1 MQGET
6 IMVTPTTSAEA
17 TSSALGY
24 INWPAIIS
32 GALAATA
39 VSFILYTFAAGLGLA
54 IASPTPS
61 WRDGS
66 VALGLLSGIF
76 ILMTTA
82 ASFGFGGYV
91 TGLLR
96 SPWTASTEHEFR
108 DGFHGL
114 LMWALAV
121 AMGAFLA
128 AATAAALAS
137 RSAPAA
143 MVPNTTTGEPIIA
156 YDLDRLFR
164 SEKPVPAA
172 EMSYSRAEASRI
184 ALAASGRPGMR
195 PEDRTHLAR
204 VVAGRTGIAA
214 AEAERRVD
222 EFIGAS
228 SRAIKRARRSV
239 ILVAFMTATG
249 LLLGAAVAWIGAA
262 MGGSHRDGTP
272 FSLTWS
278 LRPTARSRVAPQVS

>member
-1 MQGET
+1 MP
-6 IMVTPTTSAEA
+6 TPSTTAGA
-17 TSSALGY
+17 IPASSYLS
-24 INWPAIIS
+24 WPAIIG

-39 VSFILYTFAAGLGLA
+39 VSFVLYTFAAGLGLA
-54 IASPTPS
+54 VASPTPS

-66 VALGLLSGIF
+66 VALGLLSGLF
-76 ILMTTA
+76 ILITTM

-96 SPWTASTEHEFR
+96 SPLSAAGEHEFR
-108 DGFHGL
+108 DGIHGL

-128 AATAAALAS
+128 AVAAAALAS
-137 RSAPAA
+137 RPAPSA
-143 MVPNTTTGEPIIA
+143 MIPNTTTGEPIIA

-164 SEKPVPAA
+164 SDKPVPAA
-172 EMSYSRAEASRI
+172 EMSYSRSEASRI
-184 ALAASGRPGMR
+184 ALAASGHLGMR

-204 VVAGRTGIAA
+204 VVAGRTGIAGGD
-214 AEAERRVD
+214 AEKRVD

-228 SRAIKRARRSV
+228 SSAIKRARRSA
-239 ILVAFMTATG
+239 ILVAFMTAAG

-278 LRPTARSRVAPQVS
+278 LRPTPRERVADSI

>member
-1 MQGET
+1 MS
-6 IMVTPTTSAEA
+6 PAS
-17 TSSALGY
+17 GY
-24 INWPAIIS
+24 IHWPAIIA

-54 IASPTPS
+54 VASPTPS

-66 VALGLLSGIF
+66 VALGLLSGLY
-76 ILMTTA
+76 ILLTTV

-96 SPWTASTEHEFR
+96 SPWSATVEHEFR
-108 DGFHGL
+108 DGVHGL

-128 AATAAALAS
+128 AVAAAALAS

-156 YDLDRLFR
+156 YDLDKLFR
-164 SEKPVPAA
+164 SDKPVPAA
-172 EMSYSRAEASRI
+172 EMSYSRSEASRI

-195 PEDRTHLAR
+195 PEDRVHLVR

-214 AEAERRVD
+214 GDAEKRVD

-228 SRAIKRARRSV
+228 SSAIKKARRSA
-239 ILVAFMTATG
+239 ILVAFMTAAG

-278 LRPTARSRVAPQVS
+278 LRPTVRSTYQQ

>member
-1 MQGET
+1 
-6 IMVTPTTSAEA
+6 MVTPTTS
-17 TSSALGY
+17 TGVMSPGSGY
-24 INWPAIIS
+24 INWPAIIA

-39 VSFILYTFAAGLGLA
+39 ASFILYTFAAGLGLA
-54 IASPTPS
+54 VASPTPS

-66 VALGLLSGIF
+66 VALGLLSGLY
-76 ILMTTA
+76 ILLTTV

-96 SPWTASTEHEFR
+96 SPWSAAGEHEFR
-108 DGFHGL
+108 DGVHGL

-121 AMGAFLA
+121 AMGAFIAAVA
-128 AATAAALAS
+128 AAAVAS
-137 RSAPAA
+137 RSAPAT

-164 SEKPVPAA
+164 SDKPAPAA

-204 VVAGRTGIAA
+204 VVAGRTGIATGD
-214 AEAERRVD
+214 AEKRVD
-222 EFIGAS
+222 EFIGAAS
-228 SRAIKRARRSV
+228 TAIKRARRSV

-249 LLLGAAVAWIGAA
+249 LFLGAALAWVGAV
-262 MGGSHRDGTP
+262 MGGSHRDGTA

-278 LRPTARSRVAPQVS
+278 LHPTARSRVTDPVVS

>member
-1 MQGET
+1 M
-6 IMVTPTTSAEA
+6 ITPSTPSGA
-17 TSSALGY
+17 TSTSGY
-24 INWPAIIS
+24 LNWPAIIA

-54 IASPTPS
+54 VASPTPS

-66 VALGLLSGIF
+66 VALGLLSGLF
-76 ILMTTA
+76 ILTTTV

-96 SPWTASTEHEFR
+96 SPWSEAGEHEFR
-108 DGFHGL
+108 DGVHGL

-128 AATAAALAS
+128 AVAAAALAS
-137 RSAPAA
+137 RTAPAA
-143 MVPNTTTGEPIIA
+143 MIPNTTTGEPIIA

-164 SEKPVPAA
+164 SDKPVPAA
-172 EMSYSRAEASRI
+172 EMSYSRSEASRI
-184 ALAASGRPGMR
+184 ALAASGGPGMR

-204 VVAGRTGIAA
+204 VVAGRTGIAGGD
-214 AEAERRVD
+214 AEKRVD
-222 EFIGAS
+222 EFIS
-228 SRAIKRARRSV
+228 SSSSAIKKARRSA
-239 ILVAFMTATG
+239 ILVAFMTAAG
-249 LLLGAAVAWIGAA
+249 LLLGSVMAWFGAA

-278 LRPTARSRVAPQVS
+278 LRPRSRNYVADSV

>member
-1 MQGET
+1 MISPT
-6 IMVTPTTSAEA
+6 SPATAVSSTP
-17 TSSALGY
+17 GY
-24 INWPAIIS
+24 ISWTAIIA

-66 VALGLLSGIF
+66 VALGLLSGLY
-76 ILMTTA
+76 ILLTTI

-96 SPWTASTEHEFR
+96 SPWNAAGEHEFR
-108 DGFHGL
+108 DGMHGL

-128 AATAAALAS
+128 AVTAAALAS

-143 MVPNTTTGEPIIA
+143 MVPNTTTGEPIVA

-172 EMSYSRAEASRI
+172 EMSYSRAEAARI
-184 ALAASGRPGMR
+184 ALAASGRPGLR

-204 VVAGRTGIAA
+204 VVAGRTGIAGGD
-214 AEAERRVD
+214 AEKRVD

-228 SRAIKRARRSV
+228 SSAIKKARRSA

-278 LRPTARSRVAPQVS
+278 LRPAANTRVTNSAVT

>member
-1 MQGET
+1 MA
-6 IMVTPTTSAEA
+6 TPTTAA
-17 TSSALGY
+17 GGIAPGY
-24 INWPAIIS
+24 IHWPAIIA
-32 GALAATA
+32 GALAASA

-66 VALGLLSGIF
+66 FALGFLSGLY
-76 ILMTTA
+76 ILFTTV

-91 TGLLR
+91 TGVLR
-96 SPWTASTEHEFR
+96 SPWSATGEHEFR
-108 DGFHGL
+108 DGVHGL
-114 LMWALAV
+114 LMWALAL

-128 AATAAALAS
+128 ALTAAALAS

-143 MVPNTTTGEPIIA
+143 MIPNTTTGEPIIA

-164 SEKPVPAA
+164 SDKSAPAA

-184 ALAASGRPGMR
+184 ALAASGRPGIR
-195 PEDRTHLAR
+195 PEDRAHLAR

-214 AEAERRVD
+214 GDAERRVD
-222 EFIGAS
+222 EFVRVS
-228 SRAIKRARRSV
+228 SRAIKKARRSAIV
-239 ILVAFMTATG
+239 VAFMTATG

-278 LRPTARSRVAPQVS
+278 VRPAARSQVTDPL

>member
-1 MQGET
+1 
-6 IMVTPTTSAEA
+6 MVKSTTPVSAMSPA
-17 TSSALGY
+17 AGY
-24 INWPAIIS
+24 IYWPAIIA

-39 VSFILYTFAAGLGLA
+39 VSFILYTFAVGLGLA
-54 IASPTPS
+54 VASPTPS

-66 VALGLLSGIF
+66 VALGLLSGLY
-76 ILMTTA
+76 ILLTTV

-96 SPWTASTEHEFR
+96 SPWSAGGEHEFR
-108 DGFHGL
+108 DGVHGL

-128 AATAAALAS
+128 AVTAAALAS

-164 SEKPVPAA
+164 SDKPVPAA
-172 EMSYSRAEASRI
+172 DMSYSRSEAARI
-184 ALAASGRPGMR
+184 ALAASGQPGMR

-204 VVAGRTGIAA
+204 VVAGRTGVAA
-214 AEAERRVD
+214 GDAEKRVD

-228 SRAIKRARRSV
+228 SSAIKRARRSA

-278 LRPTARSRVAPQVS
+278 LRPMARSRVTDNVAS

>member
-1 MQGET
+1 M
-6 IMVTPTTSAEA
+6 ITPSTPAGAISPV
-17 TSSALGY
+17 SGY
-24 INWPAIIS
+24 IHWPAIFG

-54 IASPTPS
+54 VASPTPS

-66 VALGLLSGIF
+66 VALGLLSGLY
-76 ILMTTA
+76 ILFTTV

-96 SPWTASTEHEFR
+96 SPLSSGGEHEFR
-108 DGFHGL
+108 DGVHGL

-121 AMGAFLA
+121 ALGAFLA
-128 AATAAALAS
+128 AVAAAALAS
-137 RSAPAA
+137 RTAPAA

-164 SEKPVPAA
+164 SDKPVLAA
-172 EMSYSRAEASRI
+172 EMSYSRSEASRI

-204 VVAGRTGIAA
+204 VVAGRTGVAGGD
-214 AEAERRVD
+214 AEKRVD

-228 SRAIKRARRSV
+228 SSAIKKARRSA
-239 ILVAFMTATG
+239 ILVAFMTAAG
-249 LLLGAAVAWIGAA
+249 LFLGAAVAWVGSA
-262 MGGSHRDGTP
+262 MGGSHRDGTA
-272 FSLTWS
+272 FSMTWS
-278 LRPTARSRVAPQVS
+278 LRPASRSRVTDSV

>member
-1 MQGET
+1 MT
-6 IMVTPTTSAEA
+6 TPSTPAGAIPAS
-17 TSSALGY
+17 GY
-24 INWPAIIS
+24 LNWPAILG

-66 VALGLLSGIF
+66 VALGLLSGLF
-76 ILMTTA
+76 ILITTV

-96 SPWTASTEHEFR
+96 SPWSAAGEHEFR
-108 DGFHGL
+108 DGVHGL

-128 AATAAALAS
+128 AVAAAALAS
-137 RSAPAA
+137 RTAPAA
-143 MVPNTTTGEPIIA
+143 MIPNTTTGEPIIA

-164 SEKPVPAA
+164 SDKPVPAA
-172 EMSYSRAEASRI
+172 EMSYSRSEASRI

-204 VVAGRTGIAA
+204 VVAGRTGIAGGD
-214 AEAERRVD
+214 AEKRVD
-222 EFIGAS
+222 EFIS
-228 SRAIKRARRSV
+228 SSSSAVKRARRSA
-239 ILVAFMTATG
+239 ILVAFMTAAG

-272 FSLTWS
+272 FALTWS
-278 LRPTARSRVAPQVS
+278 LRPTARNRVADSV

>member
-1 MQGET
+1 
-6 IMVTPTTSAEA
+6 MVTSVTPVAA
-17 TSSALGY
+17 SSPAAGY
-24 INWPAIIS
+24 IYWPAIIA

-54 IASPTPS
+54 VASPTPS

-66 VALGLLSGIF
+66 VALGLLSGLY
-76 ILMTTA
+76 ILLTTV

-96 SPWTASTEHEFR
+96 SPWSAAGEHEFR
-108 DGFHGL
+108 DGVHGL

-128 AATAAALAS
+128 AVTAAALAS

-164 SEKPVPAA
+164 SDKPVPAA
-172 EMSYSRAEASRI
+172 DMSYSRAEASRI
-184 ALAASGRPGMR
+184 ALAASGQPGMR

-204 VVAGRTGIAA
+204 VVAGRTGVAPSD
-214 AEAERRVD
+214 AEKRVD

-228 SRAIKRARRSV
+228 SSAIKRARRSA

-249 LLLGAAVAWIGAA
+249 LLLGAAVAWLGAV

-272 FSLTWS
+272 FSTTWS
-278 LRPTARSRVAPQVS
+278 LRPMTRSGVTETIVP

>member
-1 MQGET
+1 
-6 IMVTPTTSAEA
+6 MVTPIPSAGA
-17 TSSALGY
+17 ISPAPGY
-24 INWPAIIS
+24 IHWPSIIS

-66 VALGLLSGIF
+66 VALGLLSGLF
-76 ILMTTA
+76 ILLTTV

-96 SPWTASTEHEFR
+96 TPWSAAAEHEFR
-108 DGFHGL
+108 DGVHGL

-128 AATAAALAS
+128 AVTAAALAS

-164 SEKPVPAA
+164 SEKPVPAGD
-172 EMSYSRAEASRI
+172 MSYSRAEASRI
-184 ALAASGRPGMR
+184 ALAASGRPGIR

-204 VVAGRTGIAA
+204 VVVGRTGIASG
-214 AEAERRVD
+214 EAERRVD

-228 SRAIKRARRSV
+228 SSAIKRARRSA

-249 LLLGAAVAWIGAA
+249 LLLGAAVAWIAA
-262 MGGSHRDGTP
+262 ALGGSHRDGTP

-278 LRPTARSRVAPQVS
+278 LRPAARSRVAESVVS

>member
-1 MQGET
+1 M
-6 IMVTPTTSAEA
+6 
-17 TSSALGY
+17 
-24 INWPAIIS
+24 
-32 GALAATA
+32 
-39 VSFILYTFAAGLGLA
+39 
-54 IASPTPS
+54 
-61 WRDGS
+61 
-66 VALGLLSGIF
+66 
-76 ILMTTA
+76 

-96 SPWTASTEHEFR
+96 SPWSGEGEHEFR
-108 DGFHGL
+108 DGIHGL

-128 AATAAALAS
+128 AVAAAALAS
-137 RSAPAA
+137 RAAPAA
-143 MVPNTTTGEPIIA
+143 MIPNTTTGEPIIA

-164 SEKPVPAA
+164 SDKPVPAA
-172 EMSYSRAEASRI
+172 AMSYSRSEASRI

-204 VVAGRTGIAA
+204 VVAGRTGIAGGD
-214 AEAERRVD
+214 AEKRVD
-222 EFIGAS
+222 EFTSAS
-228 SRAIKRARRSV
+228 STAIKRARRSA
-239 ILVAFMTATG
+239 ILVAFMTAAG

-278 LRPTARSRVAPQVS
+278 LRPTAHNRVVGTI

>member
-1 MQGET
+1 
-6 IMVTPTTSAEA
+6 MVTPTTSVGA
-17 TSSALGY
+17 SSPAPGY
-24 INWPAIIS
+24 LHWPAIIS

-39 VSFILYTFAAGLGLA
+39 VSFILFTFAAGLGLA
-54 IASPTPS
+54 VASPTPS

-66 VALGLLSGIF
+66 VALGLLSGLF
-76 ILMTTA
+76 ILLTTV

-96 SPWTASTEHEFR
+96 SPWSAVAEHEFR
-108 DGFHGL
+108 DGIHGL

-128 AATAAALAS
+128 AVTAAALAS

-172 EMSYSRAEASRI
+172 DLSYSRAEASRI
-184 ALAASGRPGMR
+184 ALAASGRPGIR

-204 VVAGRTGIAA
+204 VVGGRTGIAA
-214 AEAERRVD
+214 GEAERRVD
-222 EFIGAS
+222 EFVGAS
-228 SRAIKRARRSV
+228 SSAIKRARRSV
-239 ILVAFMTATG
+239 IIIAFMTATG
-249 LLLGAAVAWIGAA
+249 LLLGAAIAWIGAA
-262 MGGSHRDGTP
+262 LGGSHRDGTP
-272 FSLTWS
+272 FSVTWS
-278 LRPTARSRVAPQVS
+278 LRPSARSRVPESVVR

>member
-1 MQGET
+1 MN
-6 IMVTPTTSAEA
+6 TPTTPAGAIPAS
-17 TSSALGY
+17 GY
-24 INWPAIIS
+24 LNWPAIIG

-54 IASPTPS
+54 VASPTPS

-66 VALGLLSGIF
+66 VALGLLSGLF
-76 ILMTTA
+76 ILITTV

-96 SPWTASTEHEFR
+96 SPWSGEGEHEFR
-108 DGFHGL
+108 DGIHGL

-128 AATAAALAS
+128 AVAAAALAS
-137 RSAPAA
+137 RTAPAA
-143 MVPNTTTGEPIIA
+143 MIPNTTTGEPIIA

-164 SEKPVPAA
+164 SDKPVPAA
-172 EMSYSRAEASRI
+172 EMSYSRSEASRI

-204 VVAGRTGIAA
+204 VVAGRTGIAGGD
-214 AEAERRVD
+214 AEKRVD
-222 EFIGAS
+222 EFTSAS
-228 SRAIKRARRSV
+228 STAIKRARRSA
-239 ILVAFMTATG
+239 ILVAFMTAAG

-278 LRPTARSRVAPQVS
+278 LRPAAHNRVAGTV

>member
-1 MQGET
+1 M
-6 IMVTPTTSAEA
+6 ITPSTPAGAMNPST
-17 TSSALGY
+17 GY
-24 INWPAIIS
+24 IHWPAIFG

-54 IASPTPS
+54 VASPTPS

-66 VALGLLSGIF
+66 VALGLLSGLY
-76 ILMTTA
+76 ILFTTV

-96 SPWTASTEHEFR
+96 SHWNTGGEHEFR
-108 DGFHGL
+108 DGVHGL

-128 AATAAALAS
+128 AVAAAALAS
-137 RSAPAA
+137 RTAPAA
-143 MVPNTTTGEPIIA
+143 MVPNATTGEPIIA

-164 SEKPVPAA
+164 SDKPVAAA
-172 EMSYSRAEASRI
+172 EMSYSRSEASRI
-184 ALAASGRPGMR
+184 ALAASGRSGMR

-204 VVAGRTGIAA
+204 VVAGRTGVAGGD
-214 AEAERRVD
+214 AEKRVD

-228 SRAIKRARRSV
+228 SSAIKRARRSA

-249 LLLGAAVAWIGAA
+249 LLLGAAVAWIGSV

-278 LRPTARSRVAPQVS
+278 LRPATRSRVTDPV

>member
-1 MQGET
+1 MIT
-6 IMVTPTTSAEA
+6 STTPAGAVSPA
-17 TSSALGY
+17 SGY
-24 INWPAIIS
+24 IHWPAIIA

-54 IASPTPS
+54 VASPTPS

-66 VALGLLSGIF
+66 VALGLLSGLY
-76 ILMTTA
+76 ILLTTA
-82 ASFGFGGYV
+82 ASFGFGGYI

-96 SPWTASTEHEFR
+96 SPWSEAGEHEFR
-108 DGFHGL
+108 DGLHGL

-128 AATAAALAS
+128 AVTAAALAS

-164 SEKPVPAA
+164 SDKPVPAA
-172 EMSYSRAEASRI
+172 DMSYSRAEAARI

-195 PEDRTHLAR
+195 PEDRIHLAR
-204 VVAGRTGIAA
+204 VVAGRTGVSGGD
-214 AEAERRVD
+214 AEKRVD

-228 SRAIKRARRSV
+228 STAIKRARRST
-239 ILVAFMTATG
+239 ILVAFMTAAG

-262 MGGSHRDGTP
+262 MGGSHRDATP
-272 FSLTWS
+272 LSLTWG
-278 LRPTARSRVAPQVS
+278 LRPAARTRVTESTLT